1 MKGWEFTGTHQ
12 PLKIVEKPDPKAKP
26 GYVVLKTLA
35 GGLCHSDVS
44 ALDIESWMSSFN
56 VPVIMGHEVCGRIV
70 EIGEGVEGY
79 EIGDIVAVCPLYA
92 KDGTTPGYT
101 RDGGYGTMTTAPVE
115 QLVKVPAGLAPEKA
129 AAATDAGATSY
140 HAVCTVGG
148 AKAGMKVGIIGVGG
162 LGQFAVRIAA
172 VKGCEVYVATRKPSA
187 PQLALS
193 LGAKEVKS
201 SITEFAD
208 KNLDLIIDFAGAGKT
223 TADALNTVKQYG
235 RVVLVGMATDTAQI
249 YTYSLIFKEL
259 TFVGSQ
265 GSTTKDL
272 RECIDLMT
280 SGELDPEIHTCKFEE
295 IGEGIEKLRRGEV
308 SGRLVCLY
316 DED

>member
-44 ALDIESWMSSFN
+44 ALDIESWMGSFN

-79 EIGDIVAVCPLYA
+79 EVGDIVAVCPLYA

-148 AKAGMKVGIIGVGG
+148 ARAGMKVGIIGVGG
-162 LGQFAVRIAA
+162 LGQFAVSIAA

-187 PQLALS
+187 QALALS

-201 SITEFAD
+201 NITEFAD

-235 RVVLVGMATDTAQI
+235 KVVLVGMATDTAEI
-249 YTYSLIFKEL
+249 YTYSMIFKEL

-272 RECIDLMT
+272 SECIELLA
-280 SGELDPEIHTCKFEE
+280 SGELDPEIHTCSFEE
-295 IGEGIEKLRRGEV
+295 IGEGIEKLRRGEI
-308 SGRLVCLY
+308 SGRLVCVY
-316 DED
+316 DD

>member
-79 EIGDIVAVCPLYA
+79 EVGDIVTVCPLYA

-140 HAVCTVGG
+140 HAVYSVGG

-162 LGQFAVRIAA
+162 LGQFAVRIAV

-187 PQLALS
+187 QALALS

-201 SITEFAD
+201 TITEFAD

-265 GSTTKDL
+265 GSTTTDL
-272 RECIDLMT
+272 RECIELMT

>member
-44 ALDIESWMSSFN
+44 ALDIESWMPQFN

-79 EIGDIVAVCPLYA
+79 EVGDIVAVCPLYA

-140 HAVCTVGG
+140 HAVCNVGG
-148 AKAGMKVGIIGVGG
+148 AKAGTKVGIIGVGG
-162 LGQFAVRIAA
+162 LGQFAVSIAVA
-172 VKGCEVYVATRKPSA
+172 KGCEVYVATRKPSA
-187 PQLALS
+187 QALALS
-193 LGAKEVKS
+193 LGAKEVKA
-201 SITEFAD
+201 SILDFAD
-208 KNLDLIIDFAGAGKT
+208 KNLDVIVDFAGGGAT
-223 TADALNTVKQYG
+223 TDDALKAVRPHGK
-235 RVVLVGMATDTAQI
+235 VVLVGMAKDTATI
-249 YTYSLIFKEL
+249 YTYSMIFKEL
-259 TFVGSQ
+259 TFEGSM
-265 GSTTKDL
+265 GSTTDDLKD
-272 RECIDLMT
+272 CIDLLA
-280 SGELDPEIHTCKFEE
+280 SGKLNPEIHLCKFEE

-316 DED
+316 D